1 MEGNIQSFH
10 CSVVISQFQLSKSY
24 QLLNVFFLSVC
35 CKPLFFVFTLF
46 PTIMVKSSSNDD
58 LCDCAIQ
65 IIEALSVDQNIRGV
79 LIPFESKRSSS
90 SSTSTSPPC
99 GLGPYFTTYPEELFP
114 IFPFHPNLAYYY
126 QRKQMKWG

>member
-1 MEGNIQSFH
+1 MA
-10 CSVVISQFQLSKSY
+10 
-24 QLLNVFFLSVC
+24 
-35 CKPLFFVFTLF
+35 
-46 PTIMVKSSSNDD
+46 KSSSNDD
-58 LCDCAIQ
+58 LCDRAIQ

-90 SSTSTSPPC
+90 SSTSTSPRC